1 MVYVVITVIGIIV
14 ILVVALIMA
23 SRKAVSQQ
31 MELEQAKN
39 EIKIKEDQLEIASRP
54 TLSRESLLER
64 MCREANMPVS
74 YISDPESRDGGG
86 IEDPR

>member
-1 MVYVVITVIGIIV
+1 MAYVVITVIGIIV

-23 SRKAVSQQ
+23 SRKAGSQQ
-31 MELEQAKN
+31 VELEQAKN
-39 EIKIKEDQLEIASRP
+39 ESKIKEDQLAYASRP

-64 MCREANMPVS
+64 MCREYGVPVS
-74 YISDPESRDGGG
+74 AISDPESKDCGG